1 MKSSTKYVEN
11 EFWIS
16 ESEFLD
22 NFTEIL
28 VAKGEEEIK
37 KRTKKC
43 VFNNFWTNQ
52 SGGSPI
58 ASTWAS
64 NSQFLLSLSSP
75 SFPSSSPF
83 PLSLTLSSLPPSPF
97 PISPF
102 PLFPLSLLSSSP
114 FPVPSLSFLPGVIL
128 PFFPPFFPPPP
139 PPPLHYFN

>member
-75 SFPSSSPF
+75 SLSYLHLSLSQFLPCSNPVDPPPFIGFLVFHVCFLLPFLSSPFPSSSPF
-83 PLSLTLSSLPPSPF
+83 PLSL
-97 PISPF
+97 
-102 PLFPLSLLSSSP
+102 
-114 FPVPSLSFLPGVIL
+114 LSFL
-128 PFFPPFFPPPP
+128 
-139 PPPLHYFN
+139 